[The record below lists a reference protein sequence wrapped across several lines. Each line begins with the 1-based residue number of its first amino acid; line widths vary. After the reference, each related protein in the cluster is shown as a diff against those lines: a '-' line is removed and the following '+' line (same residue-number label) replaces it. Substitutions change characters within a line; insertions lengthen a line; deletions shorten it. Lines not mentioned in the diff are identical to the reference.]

1 MKPSPITRII
11 RISRNVV
18 ELDRSTAFY
27 QDRLGFQA
35 SGPAFIMDRA
45 LADELGFGARDIN
58 VQRLRLGEEELELV
72 EAGPNAR
79 PYPSPNTSADL
90 VFQHLAVRCRNIEI
104 AFKRLYREDSAS
116 VFRPLFHAVRMAV
129 RRRFVCPMAAA
140 SRPSSFVTRISGHPL
155 ELLQPAGD
163 EDARSTVRAGVD
175 HAAISVSSAPS
186 RALHFSSDML
196 GLTINAYQTNSGS
209 GQGLL
214 DALENPIVDVVSLQT
229 TSELSPH
236 LELLAYRRPIVPQS
250 LTRAIATDIVSDKI
264 VIRCSDLSSWSI
276 FGMPSR
282 HIRPTSEGPILLFKI
297 LTVIICWLSNDWRD
311 TISNGY
317 SPHTHD
323 PEPPP
328 GHLGPSKHAG
338 IASFRLYPQAKP
350 KYVDAKQS

>member
-11 RISRNVV
+11 RISRNVA
-18 ELDRSTAFY
+18 ELGRSISFY

-35 SGPAFIMDRA
+35 GGPAFIMERA
-45 LADELGFGARDIN
+45 LAAELGLGARDIN

-79 PYPSPNTSADL
+79 PYPSPNTSADI

-116 VFRPLFHAVRMAV
+116 VLPAAISRSPDGGPAPVRLPDSSGGVTAFKFRDPD
-129 RRRFVCPMAAA
+129 
-140 SRPSSFVTRISGHPL
+140 GHPL

-186 RALHFSSDML
+186 RIAFYSDML

-209 GQGLL
+209 EQGLL

-250 LTRAIATDIVSDKI
+250 LTRAIATDIVSDRI
-264 VIRCSDLSSWSI
+264 VIRCSDLSRLASNL
-276 FGMPSR
+276 GMPSR
-282 HIRPTSEGPILLFKI
+282 HIRPTSEGPILLFQ
-297 LTVIICWLSNDWRD
+297 
-311 TISNGY
+311 
-317 SPHTHD
+317 D
-323 PEPPP
+323 PD
-328 GHLGPSKHAG
+328 GHYLLA
-338 IASFRLYPQAKP
+338 IERLEGHY
-350 KYVDAKQS
+350 